1 MEKELMNT
9 VEEMATE
16 TAEAAQN
23 VVVNLKLQ
31 DVALIGGLTMI
42 SVGVFD
48 IAYELVVKPVTR
60 KVWRKVKT
68 KFVTRKLRK
77 AKAVES
83 EEEQD
88 PMEISEEELEVN

>member
-48 IAYELVVKPVTR
+48 IAYELVVKPTAKR
-60 KVWRKVKT
+60 VWRKVKT